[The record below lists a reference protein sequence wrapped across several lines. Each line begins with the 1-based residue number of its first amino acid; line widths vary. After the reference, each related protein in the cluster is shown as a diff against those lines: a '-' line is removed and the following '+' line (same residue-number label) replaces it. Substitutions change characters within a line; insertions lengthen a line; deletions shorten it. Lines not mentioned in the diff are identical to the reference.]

1 MAKTD
6 PGARPRRAAPARPGH
21 RETKAL
27 LTLGAGAAILA
38 GWLALAR
45 ETPTASAAA
54 VAPPIGGAAPA
65 STARAQTAP
74 GRSASQAQPR
84 PITRTRS
91 SR

>member
-6 PGARPRRAAPARPGH
+6 PGARARRIPPARPGH

-27 LTLGAGAAILA
+27 LTLGAVAAILT

-45 ETPTASAAA
+45 GIPTASAADM
-54 VAPPIGGAAPA
+54 APTLGGAAPA
-65 STARAQTAP
+65 NTSRAQPAP
-74 GRSASQAQPR
+74 GLPASQAQPR